1 MEYYLTI
8 KRNEKHQKEKLSY
21 FIVSGQDARVAGLKL
36 FIFSESQCC
45 IFIWEPKSQTKFFPL
60 AS

>member
-8 KRNEKHQKEKLSY
+8 KRNEKHSF
-21 FIVSGQDARVAGLKL
+21 FIVSGEDARVPLLKF
-36 FIFSESQCC
+36 FIFSESQHC